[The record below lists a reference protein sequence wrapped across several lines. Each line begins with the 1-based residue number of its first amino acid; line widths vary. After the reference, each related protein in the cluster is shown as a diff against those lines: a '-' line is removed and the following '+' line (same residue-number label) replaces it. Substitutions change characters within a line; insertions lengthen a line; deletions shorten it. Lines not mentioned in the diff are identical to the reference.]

1 MNRRTGGSVH
11 IPDRE
16 IAGLDLLGFDEALKA
31 EPLLQYDQEQWVYAP
46 PFYAPYRYL
55 LGTAGRKPLICVGLN
70 PSTAEP
76 GRLDN
81 TLKSVQR
88 IALYNGYDSFLMMN
102 LYAQRATRPCD
113 MDRSVCDFLAGE
125 NLRAFRYLLGR
136 TKTVW
141 AAWGAVMETRGYLAL
156 CMRDFI
162 RAGREEGARWFFAG
176 NRSRKGHPHHPL
188 YLRKDSLLEPFDA
201 EEYLAVMEASDAL

>member
-1 MNRRTGGSVH
+1 MH
-11 IPDRE
+11 IPE
-16 IAGLDLLGFDEALKA
+16 GETSELDLLSFEEAMKA
-31 EPLLQYDQEQWVYAP
+31 EPPIPFDREKWAYAP

-76 GRLDN
+76 GKLDN

-113 MDRSVCDFLAGE
+113 MDRALCDFLARE

-156 CMRDFI
+156 CVRDFI
-162 RAGREEGARWFFAG
+162 RAGREEGARWYSAG

-188 YLRKDSLLEPFDA
+188 YLRKDSLLEPFD
-201 EEYLAVMEASDAL
+201 EGGYLAAMEGKDAL

>member
-1 MNRRTGGSVH
+1 MHV
-11 IPDRE
+11 PDGE
-16 IAGLDLLGFDEALKA
+16 IKAGDLLGFEEALSA
-31 EPLLQYDQEQWVYAP
+31 EPRIQYDRGQWLYAP

-55 LGTAGRKPLICVGLN
+55 LGTQGDRPLICVGLN

-88 IALYNGYDSFLMMN
+88 IALHNGYDSFLMMN
-102 LYAQRATRPCD
+102 LYAQRATRPRD
-113 MDRSVCDFLAGE
+113 MDRAVCGFLAEE

-156 CMRDFI
+156 CVRDFI
-162 RAGREEGARWFFAG
+162 RAGMAEGARWFCAG
-176 NRSRKGHPHHPL
+176 SRSRMGHPHHPL
-188 YLRKDSLLEPFDA
+188 YLRKDSLLEPFD
-201 EEYLAVMEASDAL
+201 EREYLAVMEERDAL